1 MKAVGR
7 GGEERGRGN
16 GEREIFALVFYYVKI
31 LVQRPWIKVFRVHS
45 SIPVASLQSLTCF
58 SESLEVWED
67 RLLENIQSRQ
77 KIDCHIC

>member
-1 MKAVGR
+1 M
-7 GGEERGRGN
+7 GGEEKSEEGGMV
-16 GEREIFALVFYYVKI
+16 REKFLLWSSIMLKI
-31 LVQRPWIKVFRVHS
+31 LVQRQWIKVFRVHS
-45 SIPVASLQSLTCF
+45 SIPVASIQSLTCF